1 MEQSE
6 KITEL
11 EESGNASINLNKLF
25 PDMSRK
31 FLKHYVHCPV
41 QHFLDDFF
49 GWVTCICLV
58 TALRRSRKKCQT
70 LRKQERRFL
79 ESVISNCKGMMRL
92 NKTYPIHS

>member
-1 MEQSE
+1 MEQSD

-11 EESGNASINLNKLF
+11 EESGNTSINFK
-25 PDMSRK
+25 K
-31 FLKHYVHCPV
+31 IFLICLGSF
-41 QHFLDDFF
+41 QNFISENFLLTFLD
-49 GWVTCICLV
+49 GLLASTV

-92 NKTYPIHS
+92 NKAIYLFFIF